1 MKIREKFNAISH
13 FSGSIFAVVGLE
25 ALMLKSNSPEKK
37 VSAFIFCITM
47 FLMFFS
53 SALYHTVDAR
63 DEVIKFLRKL
73 DHVMIGCFI
82 AGTYTPLCLIS
93 LKGTKAG
100 VILMIVI
107 WALAIVAA
115 LQSFFWIQAPRWLST
130 GIYLLMGWVAMFG
143 IKYVYT
149 ALSFNGFLWLMVGG
163 FFYTVGAIIY
173 AIKKPNFGKIL
184 GFHEIWHVFVLGG
197 AVSHYIMVYKY
208 VF

>member
-13 FSGSIFAVVGLE
+13 FSGSVFAIGGLY
-25 ALMLKSNSPEKK
+25 ALIAKSNTLLKQ

-53 SALYHTVDAR
+53 SALYHTVDAK

-73 DHVMIGCFI
+73 DHVMIGLFI

-93 LKGTKAG
+93 LGKSKVGF
-100 VILMIVI
+100 VFLILI
-107 WALAIVAA
+107 WVLAIISV
-115 LQSFFWIQAPRWLST
+115 LQSFFWIDAPRWFST
-130 GIYLLMGWVAMFG
+130 GIYLLMGWVAIFG
-143 IKYVYT
+143 IKYVYL
-149 ALSFNGFLWLMVGG
+149 ALSFKGFLWLMIGG
-163 FFYTVGAIIY
+163 FFYTIGAIIY

>member
-1 MKIREKFNAISH
+1 MKIREKFNAFSH
-13 FSGSIFAVVGLE
+13 FLGSIFALWGLA
-25 ALMLKSNSPEKK
+25 ALMEKSNSSIKQ

-53 SALYHTVDAR
+53 SALYHTVDAK
-63 DEVIKFLRKL
+63 DSIMKFLRKL
-73 DHVMIGCFI
+73 DHVMIGGFI

-93 LKGTKAG
+93 LKETKAG

-107 WALAIVAA
+107 WVLAIVSA
-115 LQSFFWIQAPRWLST
+115 LQSFFWIDAPRWFST
-130 GIYLLMGWVAMFG
+130 GIYLLMGWVAIFG
-143 IKYVYT
+143 IKYVYL
-149 ALSFNGFLWLMVGG
+149 ALSFKGFLWLMVGG

>member
-13 FSGSIFAVVGLE
+13 FSGSVFALWGLA
-25 ALMLKSNSPEKK
+25 ALMEKSDSSLKQ

-53 SALYHTVDAR
+53 SALYHTVDAK

-73 DHVMIGCFI
+73 DHVMIGLFI

-93 LKGTKAG
+93 LGKSKVGF
-100 VILMIVI
+100 VFLISI
-107 WALAIVAA
+107 WVLAIISV
-115 LQSFFWIQAPRWLST
+115 LQSFFWIDAPRWFST

-143 IKYVYT
+143 IKYVYL
-149 ALSFNGFLWLMVGG
+149 ALSFKGFLWLMIGG